1 MGSCLM
7 VEIYIQ
13 RGVMHSDNDSQDIEP
28 LVYIQPLL
36 RSRVRRYHP
45 QSIVDTYKDEQ
56 SKLIFK

>member
-13 RGVMHSDNDSQDIEP
+13 RGRIHSDNDSQDIEP

-36 RSRVRRYHP
+36 RRRVRRYHP
-45 QSIVDTYKDEQ
+45 QSIVDIYKSEQ
-56 SKLIFK
+56 HKRS